1 MSPRLRPDI
10 ATTDT
15 EHGIVL
21 LDGRTGRYYQL
32 NPTGTRILHAL
43 EAGHTPEQ
51 IATQLADLHHLDPD
65 QARHDVE
72 AITTHLHTANL
83 LENP

>member
-1 MSPRLRPDI
+1 MSPHLRPDI
-10 ATTDT
+10 ATTHT
-15 EHGIVL
+15 EHGTVL

-43 EAGHTPEQ
+43 ESGHTPAQ

-65 QARHDVE
+65 RARRDVD
-72 AITTHLHTANL
+72 AITTRLHTANL
-83 LENP
+83 LEDP